1 MRLDRD
7 HHRRLVEA
15 GSAEQKRLCR
25 KPDGMLSRGI
35 SMEREIRQSAWAE
48 AQHIKAVRRLE
59 REAAE
64 RQRERERSSYWFR
77 VKSSVLWG
85 DNGKGTRRTSAPHRA
100 IRSAST
106 RGALPSYGFAIRDK
120 AGKLFVFQ
128 RIRYSSAANSKQ
140 GRARELVNYG
150 IDGAHVF
157 EDGSPAFSSNVGK
170 SREEA
175 GEAFDQ
181 IELIN
186 RTSARNAK
194 TVFHAIMQ
202 SCHDLAPEEQFEMA
216 RSYCEY
222 AFGSQDLPYSLA
234 LHPPSED
241 GDRRNWHVHV
251 VFSFRPMVH
260 TGEGEWEVGRF
271 LRTDLDN
278 PEQFKRLRF
287 LWAEE
292 MNQACARAG
301 IAKRYTH
308 LSYQAAGVDFIPQEH
323 LGPALTAKARRGET
337 VRKNM
342 RNMQAVARNSARHA
356 VRETRMAL
364 RTSVAAVLEHTREQL
379 EVARLAAS
387 VASPGRVRRTG
398 SIVDPISQLPE
409 RLDQNLRKEV
419 GARTVTASTVSSD
432 KVPARASAG
441 AWGTR
446 SRLPSG
452 LSLPVGDLPAAT
464 PTPLKRY
471 KKGLMPARLADYALP
486 SFLPAPL
493 TRKARGKTSVP
504 APPVIGKCPL
514 PLKARSSMTSTDL
527 RLPATAPAPPNPLN
541 GFRRRTGLQLPKIPL
556 GEPPRRLPAPAMQS
570 FAEKAAA
577 WLAGLAQACPEPK
590 PFSNGQRS
598 ASKVNLPVAELPVSL
613 KDAVLGGPTA
623 AEDRKA
629 VRLSRPEELPTA
641 LARRPHEF
649 ARRAANPAKL
659 PSGPRAAMD
668 RSRDDV
674 ANFSALK
681 SRGFED
687 ARRLAPQQEPSP
699 EISVGEVTAPKRTQL
714 HSLAL
719 TLARTPSAL
728 RMDDAGI
735 VRPGAVRIASF
746 GLTNADV
753 ASREAQRRLLP
764 LFAEQQLAMDRLEEE
779 VFRRLSSSSPRKNK
793 GSWVRRDDVAKMELS
808 READAIRAAY
818 HRSRL
823 FDELVLRL
831 NERNRGKRMITRRA
845 EMLRTGFDP
854 DSLAARHRQW
864 RRSQEAGHHVEVAGT
879 TQHGR

>member
-1 MRLDRD
+1 
-7 HHRRLVEA
+7 
-15 GSAEQKRLCR
+15 
-25 KPDGMLSRGI
+25 MLSRGI

-202 SCHDLAPEEQFEMA
+202 SCHDLTPEEQFEMA

-504 APPVIGKCPL
+504 APPEIGKCPL
-514 PLKARSSMTSTDL
+514 PLEARSSTPATDL
-527 RLPATAPAPPNPLN
+527 GLPATPPNPLN
-541 GFRRRTGLQLPKIPL
+541 VFLPRTGSLLPKITV
-556 GEPPRRLPAPAMQS
+556 GDPPRQLRAPAMQS

-577 WLAGLAQACPEPK
+577 WLAGLAQACPEPFK
-590 PFSNGQRS
+590 PLSSIRRS
-598 ASKVNLPVAELPVSL
+598 APTSNLPLAELPVSL
-613 KDAVLGGPTA
+613 EDAVLGGPTA
-623 AEDRKA
+623 EKDRKQME
-629 VRLSRPEELPTA
+629 LSRPKELPA
-641 LARRPHEF
+641 AFARRPHEV
-649 ARRAANPAKL
+649 ARRAASPAKP
-659 PSGPRAAMD
+659 PSGPRATMD
-668 RSRDDV
+668 RNRDDV
-674 ANFSALK
+674 ADFSALK
-681 SRGFED
+681 SRAAED
-687 ARRLAPQQEPSP
+687 ARRPAPQQEPSS
-699 EISVGEVTAPKRTQL
+699 EINFGEVSAPKRRQL

-735 VRPGAVRIASF
+735 VRPCVVRIESF

-753 ASREAQRRLLP
+753 ASKEAQRRLLP
-764 LFAEQQLAMDRLEEE
+764 LFAEQQLAMDKLEEE
-779 VFRRLSSSSPRKNK
+779 VFRRLSSSSPRKNND
-793 GSWVRRDDVAKMELS
+793 SWVRCDDVAKMELS
-808 READAIRAAY
+808 READAIRATY
-818 HRSRL
+818 HQSRL

-831 NERNRGKRMITRRA
+831 NERRRGGRVMTRKA
-845 EMLRTGFDP
+845 EMLRTGLDP

-864 RRSQEAGHHVEVAGT
+864 RRSPEAAHQPEFSPPAEQE
-879 TQHGR
+879 R